1 MGSGDRRDR
10 LVSATS
16 DRAPASRAGR
26 RRVPGDE
33 IRRILALV
41 PFLVA
46 HPGIAK
52 RDVADRFGLTLD
64 ELDADLD
71 LVLMIGVPPF
81 SGGDYIDV
89 DDDGEHVTLLM
100 AESFRRP
107 VRLSP
112 AEGLALLAAG
122 RALLAVPGAENDGPL
137 ASALGKLEVALGS
150 PELVVQLAAPT
161 HLDAVRSASDERRSI
176 EIEYH
181 GATRDEPTTRVIDPV
196 TVFCAAGEWYG
207 DAFCHRADA
216 ERLFRIDRIRA
227 VRPLGSHFVPRDDD
241 ATVLDVYRPRAD
253 DPRVTIDLTPRA
265 HWVAER
271 YPIESQIQ
279 RDNGNLR
286 VTLAITEPEFLA
298 RLMLR
303 LGSTAAIV
311 DPPQWRSIALDP
323 ARRILDRYGAAAN
336 RPSLGNR
343 QPQGDVGAAERE

>member
-1 MGSGDRRDR
+1 M
-10 LVSATS
+10 SAAP
-16 DRAPASRAGR
+16 DRAVR

-52 RDVADRFGLTLD
+52 RDVADRFGLSLD

-100 AESFRRP
+100 ADSFRRP

-122 RALLAVPGAENDGPL
+122 RALLAVPGAESDGPL
-137 ASALGKLEVALGS
+137 ASALSKLEVALGS

-161 HLDAVRSASDERRSI
+161 HLETVRRASDERRSI

-181 GATRDEPTTRVIDPV
+181 GATRDETTTRVIDPV
-196 TVFCAAGEWYG
+196 TVFCAAGEWYV
-207 DAFCHRADA
+207 DAYCHRADA
-216 ERLFRIDRIRA
+216 ERLFRIDRIRS
-227 VRPLGSHFVPRDDD
+227 VRPLESHFVAGDDS
-241 ATVLDVYRPRAD
+241 TVLDVYRPRPN

-286 VTLAITEPEFLA
+286 VTLAVTEPEFLA

-303 LGSTAAIV
+303 LGPTAAVV
-311 DPPQWRSIALDP
+311 DPPELRSIALDP
-323 ARRILDRYGAAAN
+323 ARRILDRYGAAAEHQ
-336 RPSLGNR
+336 PLGNH

>member
-1 MGSGDRRDR
+1 MSPTGGRSGS
-10 LVSATS
+10 
-16 DRAPASRAGR
+16 

-41 PFLVA
+41 PFLVT

-52 RDVADRFGLTLD
+52 REVADRFGLTLD

-89 DDDGEHVTLLM
+89 DDDGEHVTLRM
-100 AESFRRP
+100 ADSFRRP

-122 RALLAVPGAENDGPL
+122 RALLAVPGAEAEGPL
-137 ASALGKLEVALGS
+137 ANALSKLEAALGT
-150 PELVVQLAAPT
+150 PELVVQLAAPA
-161 HLDAVRSASDERRSI
+161 HLDAIRNASDERRSV
-176 EIEYH
+176 EIDYR
-181 GATRDEPTTRVIDPV
+181 GATRDEATTRVIDPV
-196 TVFCAAGEWYG
+196 AVFCAAGEWYA
-207 DAFCHRADA
+207 DAFCHRAGGD
-216 ERLFRIDRIRA
+216 RLFRIDRIQA
-227 VRPLGSHFVPRDDD
+227 VRPLDVHFNPPDDE
-241 ATVLDVYRPRAD
+241 ATVLDVYRPRPD
-253 DPRVTIDLTPRA
+253 DPRVSIDLTPRA

-286 VTLAITEPEFLA
+286 VTLAVTEAEFLA

-303 LGSTAAIV
+303 LGPTAAIV
-311 DPPQWRSIALDP
+311 DPPTWRTIAVEP
-323 ARRILDRYGAAAN
+323 AQRILDRYGATSPEPQPN
-336 RPSLGNR
+336 RRVAKRGPGNH